1 MSGSE
6 LIPHIICLRK
16 PYKPPMLAKL
26 SPKRAKVV
34 LETILETKS
43 IPGDEQAAK
52 LLKEISRIKLENQ

>member
-26 SPKRAKVV
+26 SPKRAKAV
-34 LETILETKS
+34 LETKS

>member
-34 LETILETKS
+34 LETKS